1 MHRVKRPDKRLHP
14 TKLTRSPKK
23 VLAMQEPFTKGH
35 DYYVGFKSISGA
47 FFLVITARLAAFLPA
62 CADELLELQ

>member
-1 MHRVKRPDKRLHP
+1 MLSPSKIQAA
-14 TKLTRSPKK
+14 KL
-23 VLAMQEPFTKGH
+23 GH